1 MEVKPEYQQTEVGL
15 IPLDWSL
22 KRLQSLNTQPAT
34 YGVVKAGVFQQKGIP
49 MLRGGDIKEGRV
61 NHDLP
66 LISEEKNAEYSRT
79 VLRENDVV
87 IALVGYPGEAAVIPD
102 ALVGGNISRAVGL
115 LRPGSLLS
123 SKYLACYLN
132 SPSGRTEFLKPGAGS
147 AQMVVNLRDLNL
159 LLVPLPPTK
168 AEQEAIAETLSDADA
183 LIESLEQL
191 IAKKHN
197 VKQGAMQE
205 LLTGKKHLPGV
216 SGEWSKVRMREV
228 LLQPATYGIVKA
240 GAFIQNGIKMLRG
253 GDIID
258 GRVNTELPMV
268 SHEKAAEYSRTTLAK
283 DDVVIALV
291 GYPGASAQIP
301 NELIGANI
309 SRAVG
314 LLRLNK
320 KIAPAYLVCFL
331 NSPIGRRMV
340 LAPSAGSAQQV
351 VNLTALN
358 KLEFH
363 LPELDEQTAIA
374 TILNDMDAEIAAL
387 EAKLVKAK
395 QIKQGMMQELL
406 TGRIRLV

>member
-1 MEVKPEYQQTEVGL
+1 MDLKPGFKQTEIGVIPEDWEVNSLGRLCEISAGRDLVKESFSSLSDERYRYPIYSNALTNKGLYGYSRNHQYEPNKITVTARGDVGHA
-15 IPLDWSL
+15 IY
-22 KRLQSLNTQPAT
+22 RNTRFCA
-34 YGVVKAGVFQQKGIP
+34 I
-49 MLRGGDIKEGRV
+49 GRV
-61 NHDLP
+61 
-66 LISEEKNAEYSRT
+66 
-79 VLRENDVV
+79 
-87 IALVGYPGEAAVIPD
+87 LV
-102 ALVGGNISRAVGL
+102 
-115 LRPGSLLS
+115 LS
-123 SKYLACYLN
+123 SKYPCDL
-132 SPSGRTEFLKPGAGS
+132 RFVTEYINNYVDFALESTG
-147 AQMVVNLRDLNL
+147 
-159 LLVPLPPTK
+159 VPQLTAPQISNYEIALPPTK
-168 AEQEAIAETLSDADA
+168 AEQEAIAEALSDADA
-183 LIESLEQL
+183 LIESLGQL
-191 IAKKHN
+191 IDKKRQI
-197 VKQGAMQE
+197 KQGAMQE
-205 LLTGKKHLPGV
+205 LLTGKKRLPGF

-228 LLQPATYGIVKA
+228 LLQPATYGIVTA

-253 GDIID
+253 GDIVD

-268 SHEKAAEYSRTTLAK
+268 SHEKATEYSRTTLAK

-358 KLEFH
+358 KLEFL

-374 TILNDMDAEIAAL
+374 EILSDIDTEIVAL
-387 EAKLVKAK
+387 ETKLSKARH
-395 QIKQGMMQELL
+395 IKQGMMQELL
-406 TGRIRLV
+406 TGRIRIVWAL